1 MQLFQKQVS
10 NIQYIAS
17 MYTRRNIFFNISF
30 LVFLLEI
37 RFLGP
42 STKKKNTKQNNPPS
56 KKNKKPNKTKL
67 KKNRHK
73 KPTAQKCL
81 WSSGVIKSLNDYM
94 FPPFSPVD
102 TFEQPK
108 LPNGRKLYHPD
119 LERKQ

>member
-1 MQLFQKQVS
+1 
-10 NIQYIAS
+10 

-42 STKKKNTKQNNPPS
+42 STKKKIQNKTTPLQ
-56 KKNKKPNKTKL
+56 KKKPNKTKL

-73 KPTAQKCL
+73 KPTAQKCH

-94 FPPFSPVD
+94 FSPFSPVD

>member
-1 MQLFQKQVS
+1 
-10 NIQYIAS
+10 

-42 STKKKNTKQNNPPS
+42 STKKKKIQNKTTPPPPKKNPKQN
-56 KKNKKPNKTKL
+56 KT

-94 FPPFSPVD
+94 FSPFSPVD

>member
-1 MQLFQKQVS
+1 
-10 NIQYIAS
+10 

-42 STKKKNTKQNNPPS
+42 STKKKNTKQNNPPPS

-81 WSSGVIKSLNDYM
+81 WSSGVIKNLNDYM
-94 FPPFSPVD
+94 FSPFSPVD

-108 LPNGRKLYHPD
+108 LPNGRKLYPPD
-119 LERKQ
+119 LERKK

>member
-42 STKKKNTKQNNPPS
+42 STKKKKYKTKQPPPS
-56 KKNKKPNKTKL
+56 KKKKPKQNKT

-94 FPPFSPVD
+94 FSPFSPVD

>member
-1 MQLFQKQVS
+1 
-10 NIQYIAS
+10 

-42 STKKKNTKQNNPPS
+42 STKKKIQNKTTPPLPKKTKSKTKQN
-56 KKNKKPNKTKL
+56 KT

-94 FPPFSPVD
+94 FSPFSPVD

>member
-1 MQLFQKQVS
+1 
-10 NIQYIAS
+10 

-42 STKKKNTKQNNPPS
+42 STKKKKNTKQNKTTPLP
-56 KKNKKPNKTKL
+56 KKQKQKPNKTKL

-94 FPPFSPVD
+94 FSPFSPVD